1 MKIHLLGQGKEMIEV
16 TEPEA
21 FNHAGA
27 YTSDGDFERD
37 CKLMSWIGK
46 RRHRCIEFDAS
57 TYSAE
62 LDQARADG
70 IEVLITKEKK

>member
-16 TEPEA
+16 TEREA
-21 FNHAGA
+21 FNQAGA

-46 RRHRCIEFDAS
+46 RRHRCIEFDAA

-62 LDQARADG
+62 LEQARADG